1 MHKNRTNQNRHLQ
14 PRGYYVQI
22 LVGKS
27 SVDQDI
33 KKWDTVI
40 VCSIFHIAV
49 PESLTL
55 RKIPDRY
62 APGKYEW
69 GYHRHDHG
77 YDHGVRIGRELTGR
91 L

>member
-1 MHKNRTNQNRHLQ
+1 MHKNRTSQNRHLQ

-55 RKIPDRY
+55 RKIRDVA
-62 APGKYEW
+62 APY
-69 GYHRHDHG
+69 
-77 YDHGVRIGRELTGR
+77 
-91 L
+91 

>member
-55 RKIPDRY
+55 RKILSTQ
-62 APGKYEW
+62 AVIFVTKYKM
-69 GYHRHDHG
+69 G
-77 YDHGVRIGRELTGR
+77 
-91 L
+91 

>member
-55 RKIPDRY
+55 RKIR
-62 APGKYEW
+62 AE
-69 GYHRHDHG
+69 
-77 YDHGVRIGRELTGR
+77 I
-91 L
+91 

>member
-55 RKIPDRY
+55 RKIPY
-62 APGKYEW
+62 LHS
-69 GYHRHDHG
+69 GY
-77 YDHGVRIGRELTGR
+77 IFAAES
-91 L
+91 